1 MLSII
6 YVHVNLLSSRICCVL
21 QAFQVQNH
29 LLNIQP
35 EYKADLLEK
44 VTIYQKDQ
52 GEFVSDYTERYL
64 RTLDLIL
71 FLLLFLINAT
81 FRLISDWF
89 F

>member
-1 MLSII
+1 M
-6 YVHVNLLSSRICCVL
+6 

-64 RTLDLIL
+64 RILDLIL
-71 FLLLFLINAT
+71 FFLLLFLINAT